1 MNKTWKRQVFRHT
14 ALYTAILM
22 FSHTGGGGGAQA
34 QTQTQTHKYAIV
46 MNGQNLPEVKWGQD
60 YKKLAQKSNERQF
73 THTTN
78 FHIKKNVTLS
88 FNNIDE
94 VVAEKKDV
102 VVFGTATYLPPYG
115 KVSGF
120 DADKLKKRG
129 DALGWIKTTKPG
141 LVGYSYEGVTCQN
154 NYNNASSGCPEL
166 IYKTQFSFG
175 QQGLKKKTTG
185 GLDIA
190 EDKSRDNSPIYKLQD
205 YPGLGVSFNLSSESL
220 VKSIKYN
227 KIISSFSEGVTQQ
240 NGTQN
245 QHKDKN
251 LVYTTGDYQYKNKY
265 SSRYVG
271 QNEHSAIAFYL
282 NAKLHLLDKKNIK
295 NIAQG
300 KTVNLGTLKSY
311 VEPTAEWKNKRQNYF
326 QGNWTF
332 EDKGTVSVKLKL
344 PEVKAGRC
352 VNKNNP
358 NPNAKAPSPALTAPA
373 LWFGPV
379 QNGKVQMYSA
389 SVSTYPDSSSSQI
402 FLQNLSRK
410 DDTSKPGRYSL
421 KPLSTSEIKSK
432 EPNFTGRQT
441 IIRLDGRVQQIKLGQ
456 SNNEVVGFNGN
467 SNNATFGIVSE
478 GSFMPDTSEWKKVLL
493 PWTVRVFADDSKFKE
508 FNKEEKDNKP
518 KYSQKYRSR
527 DNGKRERNL
536 GDIVNSPIVAVGG
549 YLATS
554 ANDGMVH
561 IFKKG
566 NGGDERNYSL
576 KLSYIPGTMP
586 RKDIENKDSTLAKEL
601 RAFAE
606 KGYVGDRYGVDGGF
620 VLRQVNL
627 NGKDHVFMFGAMGFG
642 GRGAYALDLTK
653 ADGSDPTKAS
663 LFDVKDN
670 GNNGNNGNNRVE
682 LGYTVGTPQIG
693 KTHNGKYA
701 AFLASGYATKKID
714 DPTNK
719 TALYVYDLENN
730 GNLIKKIEVKDGKGG
745 LSSPTL
751 VDKDLD
757 GTVDIAYAGDRG
769 GKMYRFDLSGQ
780 SPDQWTVR
788 PIFEGTKPITS
799 APAISQLKDKRVV
812 IFGTGSDLSEED
824 VDNMEEQYIYG
835 IFDDDTATT
844 GTVNFSGSGG
854 GLLEQVLSRDNDNK
868 TLFLTDYKRS
878 DGSGSKGWVVKLKD
892 GQRVTVKPTVVLRTA
907 FVTIRK
913 YNDGGCGAET
923 AILGIN
929 TADGGKLTKKSA
941 RPIVPDANKDVA
953 QYSGHKQTT
962 KGKSIPIGCMQK
974 GNEIV
979 CPNGYVYDKPV
990 NVRYLDEKKTDGFS
1004 TTADGDAGGSGIDP
1018 AGKRSGKNNRCF
1030 SQKGVRTLLMN
1041 DLDSLDITG
1050 PTCGMKRISWREVF
1064 Y

>member
-1 MNKTWKRQVFRHT
+1 NK
-14 ALYTAILM
+14 A
-22 FSHTGGGGGAQA
+22 
-34 QTQTQTHKYAIV
+34 
-46 MNGQNLPEVKWGQD
+46 
-60 YKKLAQKSNERQF
+60 
-73 THTTN
+73 
-78 FHIKKNVTLS
+78 
-88 FNNIDE
+88 
-94 VVAEKKDV
+94 
-102 VVFGTATYLPPYG
+102 
-115 KVSGF
+115 
-120 DADKLKKRG
+120 
-129 DALGWIKTTKPG
+129 
-141 LVGYSYEGVTCQN
+141 
-154 NYNNASSGCPEL
+154 
-166 IYKTQFSFG
+166 
-175 QQGLKKKTTG
+175 
-185 GLDIA
+185 
-190 EDKSRDNSPIYKLQD
+190 
-205 YPGLGVSFNLSSESL
+205 
-220 VKSIKYN
+220 
-227 KIISSFSEGVTQQ
+227 
-240 NGTQN
+240 
-245 QHKDKN
+245 
-251 LVYTTGDYQYKNKY
+251 
-265 SSRYVG
+265 
-271 QNEHSAIAFYL
+271 
-282 NAKLHLLDKKNIK
+282 
-295 NIAQG
+295 
-300 KTVNLGTLKSY
+300 
-311 VEPTAEWKNKRQNYF
+311 
-326 QGNWTF
+326 
-332 EDKGTVSVKLKL
+332 
-344 PEVKAGRC
+344 
-352 VNKNNP
+352 NP

-379 QNGKVQMYSA
+379 QNGKAEMYSA
-389 SVSTYPDSSSSQI
+389 SVSTYPDSSSSRI
-402 FLQNLSRK
+402 FLQNLKRK
-410 DDTSKPGRYSL
+410 NDPNKPGRHSL
-421 KPLSTSEIKSK
+421 ADLAKSDI
-432 EPNFTGRQT
+432 ENRQPNFTGRQT
-441 IIRLDGRVQQIKLGQ
+441 IIRLDGGVQQIKLGR
-456 SNNEVVGFNGN
+456 NNDEVVNFNGN
-467 SNNATFGIVSE
+467 NGNNATFGIVKDL
-478 GSFMPDTSEWKKVLL
+478 GVDPDANEWKKVLL
-493 PWTVRVFADDSKFKE
+493 PWTVRAFNDDGRFNTV
-508 FNKEEKDNKP
+508 NKEENNGKP

-527 DNGKRERNL
+527 DSSKHERDL

-561 IFKKG
+561 IFKK
-566 NGGDERNYSL
+566 NGGGDDRNYSL

-586 RKDIENKDSTLAKEL
+586 RKDIESKDSTLAKEL

-620 VLRQVNL
+620 VLRQVNNL
-627 NGKDHVFMFGAMGFG
+627 NGQDRVFMFGAMGFG

-653 ADGSDPTKAS
+653 ADGSDPTAVS
-663 LFDVKDN
+663 LFDVKND
-670 GNNGNNGNNRVE
+670 NNGKNSNNSVQ

-701 AFLASGYATKKID
+701 AFLASGYATKEINS
-714 DPTNK
+714 TENQ

-824 VDNMEEQYIYG
+824 VLSTDEQHIYG

-844 GTVNFSGSGG
+844 GSVNFSGLGG
-854 GLLEQVLSRDNDNK
+854 GLLEQELKQEGK

-878 DGSGSKGWVVKLKD
+878 DGSGDKGWVVKLQP

-907 FVTIRK
+907 FVTIHK
-913 YNDGGCGAET
+913 YTGTDKCGAET

-941 RPIVPDANKDVA
+941 RPIVPEANQAVA
-953 QYSGHKQTT
+953 QYSGHKQTA
-962 KGKSIPIGCMQK
+962 KGKSIPIGCMEK
-974 GNEIV
+974 DNGIV

-1018 AGKRSGKNNRCF
+1018 DGKRSGKNNRCF

-1050 PTCGMKRISWREVF
+1050 PT
-1064 Y
+1064 

>member
-1 MNKTWKRQVFRHT
+1 MN
-14 ALYTAILM
+14 A
-22 FSHTGGGGGAQA
+22 
-34 QTQTQTHKYAIV
+34 
-46 MNGQNLPEVKWGQD
+46 QNLPEVKWGGD
-60 YKKLAQKSNERQF
+60 YNKLVQKINEREV
-73 THTTN
+73 THTS
-78 FHIKKNVTLS
+78 FFRIKKSVSFS
-88 FNNIDE
+88 FNNKDE
-94 VVAEKKDV
+94 VVAEKKDA
-102 VVFGTATYLPPYG
+102 VVFGAATYLPPYG

-120 DADKLKKRG
+120 DTAKLTERKNAVDQIG
-129 DALGWIKTTKPG
+129 TTHPG
-141 LVGYSYEGVTCQN
+141 LVGYSYEGSTC
-154 NYNNASSGCPEL
+154 SSGGCPTVA
-166 IYKTQFSFG
+166 YRTQFTFG
-175 QQGLKKKTTG
+175 NSSLAKKTNGG
-185 GLDIA
+185 GLDIY
-190 EDKSRDNSPIYKLQD
+190 EDKSRDNSPIYKLKD
-205 YPGLGVSFNLSSESL
+205 HPWLGVSFNLGGESSFKPKRQGSL
-220 VKSIKYN
+220 V
-227 KIISSFSEGVTQQ
+227 SSFSEDVTQQ
-240 NGTQN
+240 NGADS
-245 QHKDKN
+245 QHKGKN
-251 LVYTTGDYQYKNKY
+251 LVYTTDDYKSQNNKNHQDKHHA
-265 SSRYVG
+265 V
-271 QNEHSAIAFYL
+271 AFYL
-282 NAKLHLLDKKNIK
+282 NAKLHLLDKKQIK
-295 NIAQG
+295 NIAQVG
-300 KTVNLGTLKSY
+300 TVDLGTLKTRI
-311 VEPTAEWKNKRQNYF
+311 EPTEAWKKQNNNF
-326 QGNWTF
+326 FSGSWTY
-332 EDKGTVSVKLKL
+332 EEKGLVSVKLKL

-352 VNKNNP
+352 INANNP
-358 NPNAKAPSPALTAPA
+358 NKSTKAPSPALTAPA

-389 SVSTYPDSSSSQI
+389 SVSTYPDSSSSRI
-402 FLQNLSRK
+402 FLQNLKRK
-410 DDTSKPGRYSL
+410 NDPNKPGRHSL
-421 KPLSTSEIKSK
+421 EPLNDTQIKSK
-432 EPNFTGRQT
+432 EPSFTGRQT
-441 IIRLDGRVQQIKLGQ
+441 VIRLDGGVHEIKLKG
-456 SNNEVVGFNGN
+456 NEVEGFKGNNGN
-467 SNNATFGIVSE
+467 DTFGIVKDL
-478 GSFMPDTSEWKKVLL
+478 GVDPDTNEWKKVLL
-493 PWTVRVFADDSKFKE
+493 PWTVRASNDDGQFNT
-508 FNKEEKDNKP
+508 FNKEENNGKP

-527 DNGKRERNL
+527 DNNKGERNL
-536 GDIVNSPIVAVGG
+536 GDIVNSPIVAVGE

-561 IFKKG
+561 IFKQS
-566 NGGDERNYSL
+566 GGDKRSYNL

-620 VLRQVNL
+620 VLRQVNNL
-627 NGKDHVFMFGAMGFG
+627 NGQDRVFMFGAMGFG

-653 ADGSDPTKAS
+653 ADGSDPTAVS
-663 LFDVKDN
+663 LFDVKND
-670 GNNGNNGNNRVE
+670 NNGKNSNNSNNSVQ

-701 AFLASGYATKKID
+701 AFLASGYATKDINNGD
-714 DPTNK
+714 NK
-719 TALYVYDLENN
+719 TALYVYDLESNN
-730 GNLIKKIEVKDGKGG
+730 GTPIAKIEVPNGKGG

-769 GKMYRFDLSGQ
+769 GSMYRFDLSGNNPT
-780 SPDQWTVR
+780 SWSVR
-788 PIFEGTKPITS
+788 AIFSGNKPITS

-824 VDNMEEQYIYG
+824 VDSKEIQHVYG
-835 IFDDDTATT
+835 IFDNDTDT
-844 GTVNFSGSGG
+844 GTAQDGQGK
-854 GLLEQVLSRDNDNK
+854 GLLEQKLEKDKDGK
-868 TLFLTDYKRS
+868 TLFLSDYKRS
-878 DGSGSKGWVVKLKD
+878 DGSGDKGWVVKLEA

-907 FVTIRK
+907 FVTIHK
-913 YNDGGCGAET
+913 YTGTDKCGAET

-941 RPIVPDANKDVA
+941 RPIVPDANQAVA

-1018 AGKRSGKNNRCF
+1018 DGKRSGKNNRCF

>member
-34 QTQTQTHKYAIV
+34 QTQTHKYAIV
-46 MNGQNLPEVKWGQD
+46 MNAQNLPEVRWGAQ
-60 YKKLAQKSNERQF
+60 YQSLAHKSNEREV
-73 THTTN
+73 THTSV
-78 FHIKKNVTLS
+78 FGIKKQISFS
-88 FNNIDE
+88 FNNTDE
-94 VVAEKKDV
+94 VVAEKKDA
-102 VVFGTATYLPPYG
+102 VVFGAATYLPPYG

-120 DADKLKKRG
+120 DADKLKERKNAV
-129 DALGWIKTTKPG
+129 DWIGTTHPG
-141 LVGYSYEGVTCQN
+141 LIGYSYQDSTCS
-154 NYNNASSGCPEL
+154 SSGCPEVA
-166 IYKTQFSFG
+166 YRTQFTFG
-175 QQGLKKKTTG
+175 NSGLAKKKTDNK
-185 GLDIA
+185 LDIY
-190 EDKSRDNSPIYKLQD
+190 EDKSRDNSPIYKVKD
-205 YPGLGVSFNLSSESL
+205 YPWLGVSFNLGGESSFKPKRNGSL
-220 VKSIKYN
+220 V
-227 KIISSFSEGVTQQ
+227 SSFSEDVTQQ
-240 NGTQN
+240 NGAGS

-251 LVYTTGDYQYKNKY
+251 LVYTTDDYKSQNNKNHQDKHHA
-265 SSRYVG
+265 V
-271 QNEHSAIAFYL
+271 AFYL
-282 NAKLHLLDKKNIK
+282 NAKLHLLDKKHIK
-295 NIAQG
+295 NIVQG
-300 KTVNLGTLKSY
+300 KTVNLGILKTRI
-311 VEPTAEWKNKRQNYF
+311 EPTEAWKRRNSNF
-326 QGNWTF
+326 FNGSWTY
-332 EDKGTVSVKLKL
+332 EEKGTVSVKLKL

-352 VNKNNP
+352 INKSNP
-358 NPNAKAPSPALTAPA
+358 NPKAQVLSPALTAPA

-389 SVSTYPDSSSSQI
+389 SVSTYPDSSSSRI
-402 FLQNLSRK
+402 FLQNLKRK
-410 DDTSKPGRYSL
+410 TDPGRPGRYSL
-421 KPLSTSEIKSK
+421 ATLNKSDIESR
-432 EPNFTGRQT
+432 EPTFTGRQT
-441 IIRLDGRVQQIKLGQ
+441 IIRLDGGVQQIKLDK
-456 SNNEVVGFNGN
+456 SNEATGLNGN
-467 SNNATFGIVSE
+467 TNNNTFGIVKEYSVNPE
-478 GSFMPDTSEWKKVLL
+478 TNEWKKVLL
-493 PWTVRVFADDSKFKE
+493 PWTVRGFADDSEFKK
-508 FNKEEKDNKP
+508 FNKEEKNNDNKP

-527 DNGKRERNL
+527 DNNKRDL
-536 GDIVNSPIVAVGG
+536 GDIVNSPIVAVGE

-566 NGGDERNYSL
+566 NGDARDYSL

-620 VLRQVNL
+620 VLRKVDNL
-627 NGKDHVFMFGAMGFG
+627 NGQNRVFMFGAMGFG

-670 GNNGNNGNNRVE
+670 GNNGNNRVE

-693 KTHNGKYA
+693 KTHDGKYA
-701 AFLASGYATKKID
+701 AFLASGYATKEINSTD
-714 DPTNK
+714 NK
-719 TALYVYDLENN
+719 TALYVYDLESS
-730 GNLIKKIEVKDGKGG
+730 GTLIKKIDVPGGKGG

-757 GTVDIAYAGDRG
+757 GIVDIAYAGDRG
-769 GKMYRFDLSGQ
+769 GKMYRFDLSNQ
-780 SPDQWTVR
+780 DSSQWTVR
-788 PIFEGTKPITS
+788 TIFEGTKPITS

-824 VDNMEEQYIYG
+824 VDKKDEQYIYG

-844 GTVNFSGSGG
+844 GSVNFSGLGG
-854 GLLEQVLSRDNDNK
+854 GLLEQELKQEGK

-878 DGSGSKGWVVKLKD
+878 DGSGNKGWVVKLKD

-907 FVTIRK
+907 FVTIHK
-913 YNDGGCGAET
+913 YTGTDKCGAET

-941 RPIVPDANKDVA
+941 RPIVPEANQAVA
-953 QYSGHKQTT
+953 QYSGHKQTAN
-962 KGKSIPIGCMQK
+962 GKSIPIGCMEK

-1018 AGKRSGKNNRCF
+1018 DGKRSGKNNRCF

-1050 PTCGMKRISWREVF
+1050 PMCGMKRISWREVF

>member
-22 FSHTGGGGGAQA
+22 FSHTGGGGGQAQA
-34 QTQTQTHKYAIV
+34 QTQTHKYAIV
-46 MNGQNLPEVKWGQD
+46 MNAQNLPEVKWGNQ
-60 YKKLAQKSNERQF
+60 YQSLTHKSNEREVI
-73 THTTN
+73 HTSG
-78 FHIKKNVTLS
+78 FSLVSKHISFS
-88 FNNIDE
+88 FNNTDE
-94 VVAEKKDV
+94 VVAEKKDA
-102 VVFGTATYLPPYG
+102 VVFGAATYLPPYG

-120 DADKLKKRG
+120 D
-129 DALGWIKTTKPG
+129 TTKLTERKNAVDQIGTTHPG
-141 LVGYSYEGVTCQN
+141 LVGYSYEGSTC
-154 NYNNASSGCPEL
+154 SSGGCPTVA
-166 IYKTQFSFG
+166 YRTQFTFG
-175 QQGLKKKTTG
+175 NSSLAKKTNGG
-185 GLDIA
+185 GLDIY
-190 EDKSRDNSPIYKLQD
+190 EDKSRDNSPIYKLKD
-205 YPGLGVSFNLSSESL
+205 HPWLGVSFNLGGESSFKPKRQGSL
-220 VKSIKYN
+220 V
-227 KIISSFSEGVTQQ
+227 SSFSEDVTQQ
-240 NGTQN
+240 NGADS
-245 QHKDKN
+245 QHKGKN
-251 LVYTTGDYQYKNKY
+251 LVYTTDDYKSQNNKNHQDKHHA
-265 SSRYVG
+265 V
-271 QNEHSAIAFYL
+271 AFYL
-282 NAKLHLLDKKNIK
+282 NAKLHLLDKKHIT
-295 NIAQG
+295 NIAQVG
-300 KTVNLGTLKSY
+300 TVDLGTLKTRI
-311 VEPTAEWKNKRQNYF
+311 EPTEAWKKQNNNF
-326 QGNWTF
+326 FSGSWTY
-332 EDKGTVSVKLKL
+332 EEKGLVSVKLKL

-432 EPNFTGRQT
+432 EPTFTGRQT
-441 IIRLDGRVQQIKLGQ
+441 VIRLDSGVQQIKLGKN
-456 SNNEVVGFNGN
+456 NNEVTGFNGN

-493 PWTVRVFADDSKFKE
+493 PWTVRGSADDNRFKSINQE
-508 FNKEEKDNKP
+508 SSQ
-518 KYSQKYRSR
+518 YSQRYRIR
-527 DNGKRERNL
+527 DNNSNRNL
-536 GDIVNSPIVAVGG
+536 GDIVNSPIVAVGE

-561 IFKKG
+561 IFKK
-566 NGGDERNYSL
+566 NGGGDDRNYSL

-586 RKDIENKDSTLAKEL
+586 RKDIESKDSTLAKEL

-620 VLRQVNL
+620 VLRQVERD
-627 NGKDHVFMFGAMGFG
+627 GKTRVFMFGAMGFG

-653 ADGSDPTKAS
+653 AENGNPTAVS
-663 LFDVKDN
+663 LFDVKHDN
-670 GNNGNNGNNRVE
+670 SGNNSNNSNNSVQ

-701 AFLASGYATKKID
+701 AFLASGYATKTID
-714 DPTNK
+714 DQQNK
-719 TALYVYDLENN
+719 TALYVYDLESNN
-730 GNLIKKIEVKDGKGG
+730 GTPIATINVPDGKGG

-751 VDKDLD
+751 VDKNLD

-769 GKMYRFDLSGQ
+769 GKMYRFDLSGNNPN
-780 SPDQWTVR
+780 SWTVR
-788 PIFEGTKPITS
+788 TIFEGTKPITS

-824 VDNMEEQYIYG
+824 VDNKDIQHVYG
-835 IFDDDTATT
+835 IFDNDTDTSVAKD
-844 GTVNFSGSGG
+844 GQGN
-854 GLLEQVLSRDNDNK
+854 GLLEQVLKKDGN
-868 TLFLTDYKRS
+868 TLFLSDYKRS
-878 DGSGSKGWVVKLKD
+878 NGSGDKGWVVKLEA

-913 YNDGGCGAET
+913 YTTDGCGAET

-941 RPIVPDANKDVA
+941 RPIVPEANTAVA
-953 QYSGHKQTT
+953 QYSGHKKTSS
-962 KGKSIPIGCMQK
+962 GKSIPIGCMEK
-974 GNEIV
+974 NGGTV

-1018 AGKRSGKNNRCF
+1018 DGKRSGKNNRCF

-1050 PTCGMKRISWREVF
+1050 PTCGMKRISWREIF

>member
-1 MNKTWKRQVFRHT
+1 QTYPY
-14 ALYTAILM
+14 AL
-22 FSHTGGGGGAQA
+22 
-34 QTQTQTHKYAIV
+34 V
-46 MNGQNLPEVKWGQD
+46 MNGQKLPEVKWGQS
-60 YKKLAQKSNERQF
+60 YNSLPQKSNPRQVNF
-73 THTTN
+73 TTS
-78 FHIKKNVTLS
+78 FSGYKKNTTFS
-88 FNNIDE
+88 FNNTDE
-94 VVAEKKDV
+94 VVAQKNGV
-102 VVFGTATYLPPYG
+102 TVFGAATYLPPYG

-120 DADKLKKRG
+120 DEKRLKERG
-129 DALGWIKTTKPG
+129 DVLGWIGTTRPG
-141 LVGYSYEGVTCQN
+141 LVGYSYEGNTC
-154 NYNNASSGCPEL
+154 SSGDCPDVS
-166 IYKTQFSFG
+166 YKTQFTFG
-175 QQGLKKKTTG
+175 NQGLKSKVNGK
-185 GLDIA
+185 LDIY
-190 EDKSRDNSPIYKLQD
+190 EDKSRDNSPIYKLPDQ
-205 YPGLGVSFNLSSESL
+205 PWLGVSFNLSSESVVESKKL
-220 VKSIKYN
+220 KKVE
-227 KIISSFSEGVTQQ
+227 SSFSEDVTQS
-240 NGTQN
+240 NGAQSLY
-245 QHKDKN
+245 KYKN
-251 LVYTTGDYQYKNKY
+251 LVYTTGDVRNKGNQ
-265 SSRYVG
+265 VH
-271 QNEHSAIAFYL
+271 QDKHHAVAFYL
-282 NAKLHLLDKKNIK
+282 NAKLHLLDKKNIQ

-300 KTVNLGTLKSY
+300 ITVNFGTLKTRI
-311 VEPTAEWKNKRQNYF
+311 EPTDTWKNKRPLTHNV
-326 QGNWTF
+326 GNWEFKDT
-332 EDKGTVSVKLKL
+332 GSVSVKLKL

-352 VNKNNP
+352 INANNP
-358 NPNAKAPSPALTAPA
+358 NKSTKAPSPALTAPA

-432 EPNFTGRQT
+432 EPTFTGRQT
-441 IIRLDGRVQQIKLGQ
+441 VIRLDGGVQQIKLQG
-456 SNNEVVGFNGN
+456 NEVTSFNVNNGN
-467 SNNATFGIVSE
+467 NTFGIVKDL
-478 GSFMPDTSEWKKVLL
+478 GVDPDASEWKKVLL
-493 PWTVRVFADDSKFKE
+493 PWTVRASNDDNQFKTI
-508 FNKEEKDNKP
+508 NQQLNQQKIQ
-518 KYSQKYRSR
+518 YSQRYRIRNTS
-527 DNGKRERNL
+527 NGERNL

-561 IFKKG
+561 IFKQS
-566 NGGDERNYSL
+566 GGDKRSYNL

-586 RKDIENKDSTLAKEL
+586 RKDIESKESTLAKEL

-620 VLRQVNL
+620 VLRQVEL
-627 NGKDHVFMFGAMGFG
+627 SGKKHVFMFGAMGFG

-653 ADGSDPTKAS
+653 IDSNNLTGVS
-663 LFDVKDN
+663 LFDVKND
-670 GNNGNNGNNRVE
+670 NNGKNSNNSNNSVQ

-701 AFLASGYATKKID
+701 AFLASGYATKQID
-714 DPTNK
+714 SGENK
-719 TALYVYDLENN
+719 TALYVYDLESNN
-730 GNLIKKIEVKDGKGG
+730 GTLIAKIEVPSGKGG

-769 GKMYRFDLSGQ
+769 GNMYRFDLSSQ

-788 PIFEGTKPITS
+788 AIFKGDKPITS

-812 IFGTGSDLSEED
+812 IFGTGSDLSEDD
-824 VDNMEEQYIYG
+824 VDSKEIQHVYG
-835 IFDDDTATT
+835 IFDNDTDT
-844 GTVNFSGSGG
+844 GTAQDGQGK
-854 GLLEQVLSRDNDNK
+854 GLLEQHLTQEDK

-878 DGSGSKGWVVKLKD
+878 DGSGDKGWVVKLEA

-913 YNDGGCGAET
+913 YKDNGCGAET

-941 RPIVPDANKDVA
+941 RPIVPEANTAVA
-953 QYSGHKQTT
+953 QYSGHKKTAN
-962 KGKSIPIGCMQK
+962 GKSIPIGCMEK
-974 GNEIV
+974 DGGTV